1 MSFRT
6 RPVRGAA
13 PSISTCAAVA
23 QLRRPGDVN
32 ARDVDGQ
39 WAVIRL
45 AHDIQDHAIEET
57 GGQTRI
63 RE

>member
-1 MSFRT
+1 V
-6 RPVRGAA
+6 P
-13 PSISTCAAVA
+13 PSHNYAD
-23 QLRRPGDVN
+23 PGDVN